1 MGGRKVAPTAPFRD
15 TLPYTDDATPYN
27 SDVGRDGFPYR
38 AAGDALW
45 TISTTQ
51 YTYLRDADPLV
62 AVKAH
67 SLQAEVLGLIAVEV
81 ERLIAEGVTTRLDC
95 TVSVAVET
103 NPQPAPVFVALVES
117 NAQLFDILR
126 LVEVVRDLAEL
137 IFKVF
142 LARPARVRPCVFV
155 PRVLGD
161 AAIGTAAGARG
172 PRVIGVG
179 VDGDCGPFAGVYQG
193 CEYEALN
200 AWVV

>member
-1 MGGRKVAPTAPFRD
+1 MP
-15 TLPYTDDATPYN
+15 ATHF
-27 SDVGRDGFPYR
+27 V
-38 AAGDALW
+38 
-45 TISTTQ
+45 
-51 YTYLRDADPLV
+51 YLRDADPFV

-67 SLQAEVLGLIAVEV
+67 SLQAELLGFIAVEV
-81 ERLIAEGVTTRLDC
+81 ERLIAEGVTTRLDR
-95 TVSVAVET
+95 TVRVTVET

-142 LARPARVRPCVFV
+142 LARPARVRPYVFV

-172 PRVIGVG
+172 PRVIGAG

-193 CEYEALN
+193 CGYEALN
-200 AWVV
+200 AWAVGLLCRTP